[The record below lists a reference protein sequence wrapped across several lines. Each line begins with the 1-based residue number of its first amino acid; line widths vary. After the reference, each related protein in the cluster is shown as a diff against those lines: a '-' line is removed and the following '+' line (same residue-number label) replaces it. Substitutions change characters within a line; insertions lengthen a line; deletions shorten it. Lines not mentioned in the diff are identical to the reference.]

1 MSNDI
6 ELMDKNRTIIILGNG
21 FDLDIGWKTSY
32 NDFYRAKWLRFWK
45 LNRMPFI
52 QNMVDGECWYDL
64 EGYIRQ
70 ITINEVT
77 NSEELEKLN
86 QFWLILT
93 ASLEQYFHDEPI
105 YSTNTRSCAFE
116 FLKRI
121 TTNSDIVSFNYTDP
135 FKECKLT
142 PMKIKYIH
150 NSIASS
156 YSNEGRVK
164 LGIDSGVLSENQYLK
179 GSVISYI
186 LKSREN
192 KIGND
197 LISKWKHYD
206 NIIIYGHSLGIT
218 DSDYFK
224 PLFDSILSGT
234 ITPKSFY
241 IVTKDLKA
249 LEQIKEN
256 LLKYGICYS
265 RLICA
270 FDITTV
276 LTKDGTKHPAFIEML
291 EKI

>member
-1 MSNDI
+1 MSFIRN
-6 ELMDKNRTIIILGNG
+6 LVLGE
-21 FDLDIGWKTSY
+21 Y
-32 NDFYRAKWLRFWK
+32 
-45 LNRMPFI
+45 
-52 QNMVDGECWYDL
+52 WYDL

-77 NSEELEKLN
+77 NPEEQKKLN
-86 QFWLILT
+86 EFWQILT
-93 ASLEQYFHDEPI
+93 VALEEYFHDGPI
-105 YSTNTRSCAFE
+105 YTTNMQSCAFE

-121 TTNSDIVSFNYTDP
+121 TTNSGIVSFNYTDP

-142 PMKIKYIH
+142 PMKIEYIH

-164 LGIDSGVLSENQYLK
+164 LGIDSGVLSENQYLM

-192 KIGND
+192 KIGDD

-224 PLFDSILSGT
+224 PLFDSIFQGQYRH
-234 ITPKSFY
+234 I
-241 IVTKDLKA
+241 
-249 LEQIKEN
+249 
-256 LLKYGICYS
+256 
-265 RLICA
+265 R
-270 FDITTV
+270 
-276 LTKDGTKHPAFIEML
+276 FIL
-291 EKI
+291 